1 VNCPEVSVDMW
12 NCYNL
17 QIMMFMHQLPHR
29 IFLFQLECTSCGC
42 TCFSSRDAI
51 TTLTEDAPTTAG
63 NVGTAP
69 LATAKFE
76 VVEKQLTSPRDQS
89 GKPASDALRKSTAAY
104 MPTMERQKSFV
115 KPKDEPSPAPK
126 QG

>member
-1 VNCPEVSVDMW
+1 
-12 NCYNL
+12 
-17 QIMMFMHQLPHR
+17 MFMHQLPHR